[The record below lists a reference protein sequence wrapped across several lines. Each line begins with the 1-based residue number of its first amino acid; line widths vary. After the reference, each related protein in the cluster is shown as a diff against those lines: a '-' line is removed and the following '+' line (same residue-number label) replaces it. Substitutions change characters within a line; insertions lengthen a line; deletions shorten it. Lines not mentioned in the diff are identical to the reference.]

1 MDPLM
6 WLISDVSLGF
16 EANPHLR
23 MVVASLD
30 LASAFNHV
38 DHVHLLNIFQKLSI
52 PSVYSC
58 FYKGFLQDQIF
69 HVCCGSNLSK
79 WKKES
84 CGSPQGTISLPI
96 LFMTYTEDFIHKTLL
111 VANAK

>member
-6 WLISDVSLGF
+6 QLISDVSLGF

-23 MVVASLD
+23 TVVASLD

-52 PSVYSC
+52 P
-58 FYKGFLQDQIF
+58 
-69 HVCCGSNLSK
+69 
-79 WKKES
+79 
-84 CGSPQGTISLPI
+84 
-96 LFMTYTEDFIHKTLL
+96 
-111 VANAK
+111 